1 MQNEV
6 FFISSYEV
14 SHTTSESITQIVD
27 GLVDLDAAVR
37 VGG

>member
-1 MQNEV
+1 M
-6 FFISSYEV
+6 
-14 SHTTSESITQIVD
+14 QIVD